1 MHNKHASYIPPS
13 ESALQFRAPLPR
25 IADTHFADSYVR
37 QIDMSTEKAA
47 RLVHRAGGLDNSMI
61 SQDVVSAAERH
72 KNAAPGASPGYRYQH
87 AASPEG
93 AKDSGSTL
101 SPLPG
106 LGSTPTRTPGSRPGL
121 CPYAAP
127 RQKKQ
132 THVSMRTNPSQR
144 NVCFCDGRRSTR
156 ANHGVKCPNSRA
168 AERQRPLY
176 IPNTE

>member
-1 MHNKHASYIPPS
+1 
-13 ESALQFRAPLPR
+13 
-25 IADTHFADSYVR
+25 
-37 QIDMSTEKAA
+37 MSTEKAA
-47 RLVHRAGGLDNSMI
+47 RLVHRAGRLDNSMI

-121 CPYAAP
+121 CSYAAP
-127 RQKKQ
+127 RQKK
-132 THVSMRTNPSQR
+132 TDARFDANKPLATKRV
-144 NVCFCDGRRSTR
+144 FLRRPPKY
-156 ANHGVKCPNSRA
+156 AGKSRSKMSKLQSRGA
-168 AERQRPLY
+168 AETALHP
-176 IPNTE
+176 